1 MSSGCSF
8 NPDCKIL
15 IILAANGGL
24 GPEYPELAG
33 NNGLLPLFFRFTLT
47 VILARKEKDYGKK
60 YKI

>member
-1 MSSGCSF
+1 
-8 NPDCKIL
+8 
-15 IILAANGGL
+15 L